1 MVLDNFFNSTLGGLV
16 EWNPLTSLAIISF
29 VLMLFTTLI
38 YKYFTDQE
46 ALKSIKLEIKEIQ
59 NEMKEFK
66 HDTQKVMELQKRSFQ
81 KTIETFKHQIKP
93 MLITFIPFVILLPW
107 LRSAYTPHGDLF
119 LGMGWFGNYLI
130 LSIVFNIGLRKL
142 LRVH

>member
-1 MVLDNFFNSTLGGLV
+1 MVLDGFFNSVFGGLIA
-16 EWNPLTSLAIISF
+16 WNPAAVLAIISF
-29 VLMLFTTLI
+29 VLMLFVTLI

-46 ALKSIKLEIKEIQ
+46 ALKSIKQEIKEIQ

-66 HDTQKVMELQKRSFQ
+66 HDTQRVMELQKKSFQ

-93 MLITFIPFVILLPW
+93 MLITFIPFVILLPL
-107 LRSAYTPHGDLF
+107 LRNAYTPYGKIF
-119 LGMGWFGNYLI
+119 LGMGWFGNYI
-130 LSIVFNIGLRKL
+130 IFTIVFNILLRKL

>member
-1 MVLDNFFNSTLGGLV
+1 MVLDNFFNSTLGGLIN
-16 EWNPLTSLAIISF
+16 WNPLASLAIISF

-46 ALKSIKLEIKEIQ
+46 ALKSIKLEIKAIQ

-66 HDTQKVMELQKRSFQ
+66 HDTQKVMELQKKSFQ

-93 MLITFIPFVILLPW
+93 MIITFIPFVILLPW
-107 LRSAYTPHGDLF
+107 LGNAYIPHGKIF
-119 LGMGWFGNYLI
+119 LGMGWLGNYLI